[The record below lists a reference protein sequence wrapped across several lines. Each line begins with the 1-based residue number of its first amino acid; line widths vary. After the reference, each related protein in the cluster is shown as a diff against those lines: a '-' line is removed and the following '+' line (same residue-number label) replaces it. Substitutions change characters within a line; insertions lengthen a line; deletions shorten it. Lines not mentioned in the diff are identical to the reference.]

1 MSFRVTAE
9 LLLELYNQ
17 PATLNNFVGFD
28 PLKKTLFT
36 YDEGKRDITKI
47 STRRIQITII
57 DH

>member
-1 MSFRVTAE
+1 MSFRVTAK

-36 YDEGKRDITKI
+36 YDEGKRDIKNQHTEN
-47 STRRIQITII
+47 S
-57 DH
+57 DHDH